1 MIDHFSIEHNKQHIK
16 IYVWQQKDLSD
27 SIVVDMQDVDVKL
40 CIEFGKFSF
49 CRLLKAIQQAKLLSN
64 LFFTILSYMQI

>member
-16 IYVWQQKDLSD
+16 IYGMATKDLSD
-27 SIVVDMQDVDVKL
+27 SIVVDMQDVDVNYVL
-40 CIEFGKFSF
+40 NLVNFILST
-49 CRLLKAIQQAKLLSN
+49 LKAIQQAKLLSN